1 VCNASGLEMFGSTF
15 LRYLSSCSSG
25 CEHISCMRALY
36 VGCMWIPMDGD
47 GVALRVRDQEL
58 QQRGQKGPHGSSEED
73 GDWLG
78 LQGNVTNEQEEG
90 P

>member
-1 VCNASGLEMFGSTF
+1 
-15 LRYLSSCSSG
+15 
-25 CEHISCMRALY
+25 
-36 VGCMWIPMDGD
+36 MDGD

-90 P
+90 PRKCGLGKVVAGIMSKRGRDQRRRYQG